1 MKHRVD
7 IRGAMIPND
16 YKWFYDWFEEDS
28 TCPRDVQKVINAMV
42 DGDELEV
49 YINSGGG
56 VIDVGSEIYTILRNQ
71 PNVKIYI
78 TGEACSAASI
88 VAMAG
93 YCEMSPTAL
102 MMVHC
107 VSSGVRGN
115 HNDMQ
120 HMAEVLSTADNA
132 LCTAYMTKS
141 GMSREDALAMMEAET
156 WMTAE
161 QARER
166 GLIDK
171 VMFAEEPEETL
182 PLAAGVMFKLPT
194 KEMMDKARAM
204 MKETENDEKKVAV
217 AKARLRL
224 IGLEKCVFAKCA

>member
-7 IRGAMIPND
+7 IRGVMIPND

-28 TCPRDVQKVINAMV
+28 TCPRDVQKVIDAMV

-88 VAMAG
+88 IAMAG

-107 VSSGVRGN
+107 VSSGARGN
-115 HNDMQ
+115 HNDLQ
-120 HMAEVLSTADNA
+120 HMADVLSTADNA
-132 LCTAYMTKS
+132 LCTAYMAKS
-141 GMSREDALAMMEAET
+141 GMSRDDALAMMEAET

-161 QARER
+161 QALER

-171 VMFAEEPEETL
+171 VMFDEEPEEKI
-182 PLAAGVMFKLPT
+182 PLVAGNMFKLPT
-194 KEMMDKARAM
+194 DEMMNRVREM
-204 MKETENDEKKVAV
+204 IKESDSHDAAV

-224 IGLEKCVFAKCA
+224 IGMKGDNRFE

>member
-7 IRGAMIPND
+7 IRGVMIPND

-28 TCPRDVQKVINAMV
+28 TCPRDVQKVIDAMV

-78 TGEACSAASI
+78 TSEACSAASI

-107 VSSGVRGN
+107 VSSGARGN
-115 HNDMQ
+115 HNDLQ
-120 HMAEVLSTADNA
+120 HMADVLSTADNA
-132 LCTAYMTKS
+132 LCTAYMAKS
-141 GMSREDALAMMEAET
+141 GMSRDDALAMMEAET

-161 QARER
+161 QALER

-171 VMFAEEPEETL
+171 VMFDEEPEEKI
-182 PLAAGVMFKLPT
+182 PLVAGNMFKLPT
-194 KEMMDKARAM
+194 DEMMNRVREM
-204 MKETENDEKKVAV
+204 IKESDSHDAAV

-224 IGLEKCVFAKCA
+224 IGMKGDNRFE

>member
-7 IRGAMIPND
+7 IRGVMIPND

-28 TCPRDVQKVINAMV
+28 TCPRDVQKVIDAMV

-107 VSSGVRGN
+107 VSSGARGN
-115 HNDMQ
+115 HNDLQ
-120 HMAEVLSTADNA
+120 HMADVLSTADNA
-132 LCTAYMTKS
+132 LCTAYMAKS
-141 GMSREDALAMMEAET
+141 GMSRDDALAMMEAET

-161 QARER
+161 QALER

-171 VMFAEEPEETL
+171 VMFDEEPEEKI
-182 PLAAGVMFKLPT
+182 PLVAGNMFKLPT
-194 KEMMDKARAM
+194 DEMMNRVREM
-204 MKETENDEKKVAV
+204 IKESDSHDAAV

-224 IGLEKCVFAKCA
+224 IGMKGDNRFE

>member
-1 MKHRVD
+1 MPTKHRVD

-16 YKWFYDWFEEDS
+16 YKWFYEWFEEDS
-28 TCPRDVQKVINAMV
+28 TCPRDVQKVIDAMI

-71 PNVKIYI
+71 KNVKIYI

-93 YCEMSPTAL
+93 YCEMAPTAL

-107 VSSGVRGN
+107 VSSGASGN
-115 HNDMQ
+115 HNDLQ
-120 HMAEVLSTADNA
+120 HMADVLSTADNA
-132 LCTAYMTKS
+132 LCTAYMAKS

-161 QARER
+161 QAQER

-171 VMFAEEPEETL
+171 VMFDEEPEEKL
-182 PLAAGVMFKLPT
+182 PLVAGNMFKLPT
-194 KEMMDKARAM
+194 SEMMDKVRAM
-204 MKETENDEKKVAV
+204 MREADSHDAAV

-224 IGLEKCVFAKCA
+224 IGMKGENRFE

>member
-7 IRGAMIPND
+7 IRGVMIPND

-28 TCPRDVQKVINAMV
+28 TCPRDVQKAIDAMV

-107 VSSGVRGN
+107 VSSGARGN
-115 HNDMQ
+115 HNDLQ
-120 HMAEVLSTADNA
+120 HMADVLSTADNA
-132 LCTAYMTKS
+132 LCTAYMAKS
-141 GMSREDALAMMEAET
+141 GMSRDDALAMMEAET

-161 QARER
+161 QALER

-171 VMFAEEPEETL
+171 VMFDEEPEEKI
-182 PLAAGVMFKLPT
+182 PLVAGNMFKLPT
-194 KEMMDKARAM
+194 DEMMNRVREM
-204 MKETENDEKKVAV
+204 IKESDSHDAAV

-224 IGLEKCVFAKCA
+224 IGMKGDNRFE